1 MFRRNIA
8 LAFPCLAVLWL
19 SHQPAIAGG
28 MLTPLQTQ
36 SIPATP
42 TNWGPGTTGITN
54 PLVFTQF
61 NQSLG
66 TLTAIDITLNLTI
79 HNDFLLVFQPTQ
91 VPTTLYI
98 ATTSTTDPS
107 VLANPSQVSQLTDG
121 PTVTLFGPNGSTQIF
136 GAPGTSIPVDVVSM
150 TEPSGTFSSML
161 PDTSPN
167 FIPPN
172 NVGLSL
178 STTLDSSNAA
188 SLLSQFVGTGNVDL
202 PITAMAFS
210 SFYSN
215 SGNGSGEVLTTAS
228 ATVTLQYQYQPII
241 TSIPEPSSLILLG
254 LGMSLG
260 LLACCLHHRAAS
272 PARTDRP

>member
-1 MFRRNIA
+1 MFRHNIA
-8 LAFPCLAVLWL
+8 LAFLCLAVLGL

-66 TLTAIDITLNLTI
+66 TLTAIDITLTMNVQ
-79 HNDFLLVFQPTQ
+79 NNFLLVFPQTLI
-91 VPTTLYI
+91 PTTLYL
-98 ATTSTTDPS
+98 ATTKTTDPS
-107 VLANPSQVSQLTDG
+107 VLSNPSLVGLLTDG

-161 PDTSPN
+161 PDTNPN

-178 STTLDSSNAA
+178 SRTLDSSNAA

-202 PITAMAFS
+202 PITATAFS
-210 SFYSN
+210 SFDSS
-215 SGNGSGEVLTTAS
+215 SGNGAGESSHDGQRHRHAPV
-228 ATVTLQYQYQPII
+228 
-241 TSIPEPSSLILLG
+241 SIST
-254 LGMSLG
+254 
-260 LLACCLHHRAAS
+260 HHHLNS
-272 PARTDRP
+272 